1 MNPGF
6 LSFVLL
12 VIAFILLSS
21 GWKDLLLR
29 SISHKGI
36 LLFFVAWIGL
46 SRITVSWQHI
56 KLNMTF
62 ALVLA
67 VTAVVLAKTEGMA
80 AKLHLLSVGLLLGS
94 FHFLLQEVLERDP
107 ILIVARSDIDIAVSL
122 GLITVALQRSVGLQ
136 LACLSLGL
144 AMGDFYYALLH
155 KQSAAAA
162 GYMGSPSFRD
172 KWWMA
177 IFVSRGA
184 TLLVQGLLYGGK
196 QALQLW
202 ADRRKEWRK

>member
-1 MNPGF
+1 
-6 LSFVLL
+6 
-12 VIAFILLSS
+12 
-21 GWKDLLLR
+21 
-29 SISHKGI
+29 
-36 LLFFVAWIGL
+36 
-46 SRITVSWQHI
+46 
-56 KLNMTF
+56 MTF